1 MGIASLGGIVAIG
14 LLIIL
19 GCIAILSAILGL
31 VIVAFAV
38 PTFAG
43 SLVGESRQLERRGRK
58 YDTRFSRVQGLR
70 SLLSEYWKVIIAT
83 IVISVG
89 LFIGLAGGPN

>member
-43 SLVGESRQLERRGRK
+43 SLVGESRQLYRE
-58 YDTRFSRVQGLR
+58 TRA
-70 SLLSEYWKVIIAT
+70 KI
-83 IVISVG
+83 
-89 LFIGLAGGPN
+89 